1 MMWLDIQIFG
11 FRALWS
17 PYFILFILALALAY
31 YLMTGPYR
39 HKFGGGEKVTNKQQ
53 TYFYTS
59 LVLLYLVKGSP
70 VDLLSHIMLSAHMAQ
85 LAILRSE
92 EHTSELQ
99 SRGHLVCRVLLEQKK
114 YLG

>member
-1 MMWLDIQIFG
+1 MMCLDIQIFG

-59 LVLLYLVKGSP
+59 LVLLYLVKVSP
-70 VDLLSHIMLSAHMAQ
+70 VDLLSHIIFSLNMSL
-85 LAILRSE
+85 LAIFIFLY
-92 EHTSELQ
+92 TF
-99 SRGHLVCRVLLEQKK
+99 VLINCLLS
-114 YLG
+114 YMMYIYS